1 MAEVTRFLEHSPEII
16 RSRKGGSHGQALF
29 AIREKRSEATP
40 RVKPQENPVENV
52 EEADYIKKKLKYLV
66 LLPLDAS
73 MVRLRD
79 TIGHSIREEGAANFF
94 VDELLAGAAWVDE
107 IARRIRTSDAV
118 IADITRLNPNVMFEL
133 GMAHSLGKP
142 LILLLSED
150 ADIDLPT
157 DLVGYQ
163 YLTYSSGNL
172 SPFAEKLRRTVRQ
185 LEARRGTTR

>member
-1 MAEVTRFLEHSPEII
+1 MAEVTRFLEQSPEII
-16 RSRKGGSHGQALF
+16 RSRKVGSHGQALF
-29 AIREKRSEATP
+29 AIWEKRSETTP
-40 RVKPQENPVENV
+40 TINPEEIPVGNDEKANYTQE
-52 EEADYIKKKLKYLV
+52 KLKYFV

-73 MVRLRD
+73 MARLRD
-79 TIGHSIREEGAANFF
+79 TIGRSIRDERAEPFF
-94 VDELLAGAAWVDE
+94 VDEILAGAAWVDE
-107 IARRIRTSDAV
+107 ISRRIRTSDAV

-133 GMAHSLGKP
+133 GMAHSFGKP

-172 SPFAEKLRRTVRQ
+172 SPFVEKLRRTVQQ
-185 LEARRGTTR
+185 LEARKGATR